1 MSLTRDRNGHGTHT
15 ASMAAG
21 WYMMDMSYKELA
33 SGGAGGSAPIAR
45 VAMVFTVSLCL
56 GPDAPQGDYF
66 INAISLV
73 MKGHKGHPLF
83 LLHGSLRLQ
92 LHPLTEFIGVTSLPI
107 NPGEA
112 TGTSVDRNKVNS
124 YHSPESRVAK
134 SQTGKAVGGVGMILV
149 DEDVGVAILCV
160 IPAEKSGKRDYPAL
174 TTHDVAAPG
183 LEILAAWSPA
193 IGPKIKYNVMSG
205 TSMACPHVTDI
216 LALIKAVHPSSSPS
230 AIKSVIMTTASVF
243 DKGGTPMRVNPD
255 RRRGIPFDYGSGVVD
270 PKTILD
276 PGLAY
281 DATPT
286 DYQAFLCLIGY
297 DEKSLRL
304 ITRDKITCE
313 SQAFSTSQRHPP
325 LIILSLLYQVSSQ
338 TSWS

>member
-1 MSLTRDRNGHGTHT
+1 THT

-21 WYMMDMSYKELA
+21 WYMSYKGLA

-45 VAMVFTVSLCL
+45 VA
-56 GPDAPQGDYF
+56 
-66 INAISLV
+66 LV
-73 MKGHKGHPLF
+73 MKGHKGHPQF

-112 TGTSVDRNKVNS
+112 TD
-124 YHSPESRVAK
+124 HSPESRVAK

-149 DEDVGVAILCV
+149 DEDVGAAILCV

-174 TTHDVAAPG
+174 TTHGLHLLPTSAVLRSQHAPRLASFSSKGPDVAAPG

-230 AIKSVIMTTASVF
+230 AIKSAIMTTGKLTFCAL
-243 DKGGTPMRVNPD
+243 TH
-255 RRRGIPFDYGSGVVD
+255 VV
-270 PKTILD
+270 
-276 PGLAY
+276 
-281 DATPT
+281 
-286 DYQAFLCLIGY
+286 
-297 DEKSLRL
+297 S
-304 ITRDKITCE
+304 
-313 SQAFSTSQRHPP
+313 
-325 LIILSLLYQVSSQ
+325 
-338 TSWS
+338 